1 MENIFST
8 PLQIRKAYLL
18 WKFTPDESEDSI
30 ANDRK
35 ETLTNEHVETGV
47 LDTTLLDKNTV
58 TDLVFKL
65 SFNSPGKCNILGVEH
80 SIKAMFPDKEPT
92 DHEIRGNIQEQQSQ
106 GIFIML

>member
-1 MENIFST
+1 M
-8 PLQIRKAYLL
+8 
-18 WKFTPDESEDSI
+18 
-30 ANDRK
+30 
-35 ETLTNEHVETGV
+35 ETGV

-65 SFNSPGKCNILGVEH
+65 SFNSPGKCNILGVEY

-106 GIFIML
+106 GIFIMLWCEGADAVIWQDPRILHVSNIGIKNKKMLVKSL